1 MDSFFYRHVEG
12 RTMDTKEKMDR
23 YACYLIQKEL
33 AGNTRTVYLRQAKLF
48 LEYVDG
54 REITKEDTM
63 AYKQKLIAGGKSP
76 ASINLYI
83 TALNCYLK
91 YEGMEGCYI
100 KTVRFR
106 KNQCPDNIIS
116 AEEYQRMLLCA
127 RQCGY
132 QKYYCIMRTL
142 AVTGIRISELSGCTV
157 EALHQGKLVICSK
170 GRLREVYLPEK
181 LVSELEG
188 YCAEER
194 IASGAVFLGNRN
206 SPISRNAVYK
216 MLVHMADMEEIP
228 RQKVHPHSFRHL
240 FAVTYM
246 KQYADL
252 PELADIMGHASLETT
267 RIYTRNTSDE
277 RRKRMNELK
286 L

>member
-1 MDSFFYRHVEG
+1 
-12 RTMDTKEKMDR
+12 MDTKEKMDR